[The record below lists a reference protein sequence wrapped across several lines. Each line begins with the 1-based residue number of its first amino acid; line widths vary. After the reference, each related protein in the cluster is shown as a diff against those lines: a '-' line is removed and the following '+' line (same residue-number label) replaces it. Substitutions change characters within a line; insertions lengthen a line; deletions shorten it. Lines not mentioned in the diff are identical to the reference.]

1 MVTRKEVAVRAGVSE
16 ATVSNVLNG
25 KSCVLPDKVDRVYK
39 AMRELGYIPN
49 QNARNLVTGR
59 SNHIGIAIYE
69 MTNPYHMEI
78 AQYIERYASKQG
90 YIVSLFLLDNNMQ
103 NKLNAIAQRRLDGVV
118 NFMTNEYPD
127 QFIEELTR
135 YGAVMI
141 NFNESIGSMFVN
153 RYEEAMK
160 QLMERAFALGHRK
173 IAYLTS
179 QDSVGF
185 SRDGRGLQWF
195 ASLKEL
201 PFEKAKV
208 FYNSDFGLMSDKI
221 GYQLAKEMIA
231 DDADIT
237 AVFCTN
243 DLTAFGCIRALT
255 EAGLRVPEDISVI
268 GCDDIRM
275 SELMM
280 PPLTT
285 IAIDKKQ
292 QGEDIARQAIG
303 EILGETGRVRK
314 EYVAY
319 PVYRASLTKCRN
331 GG

>member
-1 MVTRKEVAVRAGVSE
+1 MVTRREVAVRAGVSE
-16 ATVSNVLNG
+16 ATVSNVVNG
-25 KSCVLPDKVDRVYK
+25 KSCVSQDKVKRVYS

-78 AQYIERYASKQG
+78 AQYIERYASRHG

-135 YGAVMI
+135 YNAVMI
-141 NFNESIGSMFVN
+141 NFNESVGSMFVN
-153 RYEEAMK
+153 RYESAMRE
-160 QLMERAFALGHRK
+160 LMARTFELGHRK
-173 IAYLTS
+173 IAYLSS
-179 QDSVGF
+179 QDEAGF
-185 SRDGRGLQWF
+185 SMDGRGVQWF
-195 ASLKEL
+195 RSLKEL
-201 PFEKAKV
+201 PFEKAEV
-208 FYNSDFGLMSDKI
+208 FYNSDFGQMSDKI
-221 GYQLAKEMIA
+221 GYCLAQEMLRRHP
-231 DDADIT
+231 DIT

-255 EAGLRVPEDISVI
+255 EAGVKVPEVISVI

-275 SELMM
+275 SELAML
-280 PPLTT
+280 PLTT
-285 IAIDKKQ
+285 IGIDKKQ
-292 QGEDIARQAIG
+292 QGEDIARQAIE
-303 EILGETGRVRK
+303 EIVGSAQRVRK

-319 PVYRASLTKCRN
+319 PVYRDSLTKCKN
-331 GG
+331 T